1 MPTRPEL
8 DPSYVDHA
16 AWLGRLAFRGLTPQ
30 DAYDLAF
37 YGHFLTRDPAGRVP
51 TFLGTNQ
58 RDTIRPALRRF
69 FRALPEN
76 GTVVDIAAGDGST
89 VLPAIDDD
97 VRARFVLVEPSAEAV
112 GEYLLGIE
120 AAPNLEMAG
129 LPLAVDANSL
139 LGNPVWHQEIADGF
153 DLALC
158 VHGIYFLDL
167 SSVILAMYRGLRP
180 GGVAVI
186 VHADE
191 LRGMSG
197 AAMERYLRRTKR
209 DREADAYLDGLRSRH
224 RMLSADTGAG
234 TVTELLLADA
244 QPAPEVEIETI
255 ESAAFAPTLEGLS
268 AIGLIAGLSYLHE
281 ADDGPM
287 DETKATALLEV
298 IVRDPDRVD
307 FGVVDDPADPRF
319 GMYRVRQP
327 QRVVAIR
334 KPPGSAQ
341 PSVVSGISTRV

>member
-1 MPTRPEL
+1 MTTPTAEQL
-8 DPSYVDHA
+8 DHA
-16 AWLGRLAFRGLTPQ
+16 AWLARLAFRGLSPQ

-37 YGHFLTRDPAGRVP
+37 YGHFLTSDPAGRVP

-69 FRALPEN
+69 FREMPA
-76 GTVVDIAAGDGST
+76 GGVVVDIAAGDGST
-89 VLPAIDDD
+89 VLPAIDED
-97 VRARFVLVEPSAEAV
+97 VEARFVLVEPSAEAV
-112 GEYLLGIE
+112 GEYLMAVE
-120 AAPNLEMAG
+120 SAPNLEMVG
-129 LPLAVDANSL
+129 LPLAIDANTL
-139 LGNPVWHQEIADGF
+139 VENPVWHQEIASGF

-167 SSVILAMYRGLRP
+167 PSVILAMYRGLRP

-197 AAMERYLRRTKR
+197 AAMERYLRRTRR
-209 DREADAYLDGLRSRH
+209 DAEADAYLDGLHARH
-224 RMLSADTGAG
+224 RMLSAETGRG
-234 TVTELLLADA
+234 TVTELLVADG
-244 QPAPEVEIETI
+244 QPAPEVGIETI
-255 ESAAFAPTLEGLS
+255 ESAAFAPTLDGLS

-281 ADDGPM
+281 TGDGPM

-298 IVRDPDRVD
+298 IAHAPERVD
-307 FGVVDDPADPRF
+307 FGVVDDPTDPRF

-334 KPPGSAQ
+334 KPAGE
-341 PSVVSGISTRV
+341 

>member
-1 MPTRPEL
+1 MTPPLPTQ
-8 DPSYVDHA
+8 DQFDHA
-16 AWLGRLAFRGLTPQ
+16 AWLARLAFRGLSPQ

-37 YGHFLTRDPAGRVP
+37 YGHFLTSDPAGRVP

-69 FRALPEN
+69 FRELPDN
-76 GTVVDIAAGDGST
+76 GVVVDIAAGDGST

-120 AAPNLEMAG
+120 AAPNLDMAG
-129 LPLAVDANSL
+129 LPLAIDANTL
-139 LGNPVWHQEIADGF
+139 IENPVWKEEIADGF

-167 SSVILAMYRGLRP
+167 ASVVRAMYQGLRP

-197 AAMERYLRRTKR
+197 AAMERYLRRTRR
-209 DREADAYLDGLRSRH
+209 DAEADAYLDGLRARP
-224 RMLSADTGAG
+224 RLLSTETGPG
-234 TVTELLLADA
+234 TVTDLLVADG

-268 AIGLIAGLSYLHE
+268 AIGLIAGLSYIHE
-281 ADDGPM
+281 GGDGPM

-298 IVRDPDRVD
+298 VGSNPDRVD
-307 FGVVDDPADPRF
+307 FSVVADAADPRC

-334 KPPGSAQ
+334 KPADA
-341 PSVVSGISTRV
+341 